1 MGTVR
6 SVQQSVLPPL
16 GGSMDIAENS
26 NGVFVYYAV
35 ECAESV
41 NIMIAN

>member
-1 MGTVR
+1 MGDSTER
-6 SVQQSVLPPL
+6 AAIRAAPL

-35 ECAESV
+35 ECVESV
-41 NIMIAN
+41 KIMIAN

>member
-6 SVQQSVLPPL
+6 SGQQSVLPPL

-26 NGVFVYYAV
+26 NDVFVHYAV
-35 ECAESV
+35 ECVESV
-41 NIMIAN
+41 KIVIEN